1 MVETGDAIFLLV
13 EVALVA
19 VFLLSCLCSVCSGRE
34 GRASGGQGHPPP
46 RNEERLRAPVVL
58 AHFPYP
64 ARARAAVASE
74 PPPVCAIGLDELRP
88 GQLCS
93 EVPACRHIFHEECIR
108 AWARKKNTCP
118 LCRARVVLPRAAYG
132 IAAADDMV

>member
-1 MVETGDAIFLLV
+1 M
-13 EVALVA
+13 
-19 VFLLSCLCSVCSGRE
+19 
-34 GRASGGQGHPPP
+34 
-46 RNEERLRAPVVL
+46 VL

-74 PPPVCAIGLDELRP
+74 PPPVYAIGLDELRP

-108 AWARKKNTCP
+108 AWARKKNTRP
-118 LCRARVVLPRAAYG
+118 LCQARVVLPRAAYG

>member
-1 MVETGDAIFLLV
+1 M
-13 EVALVA
+13 
-19 VFLLSCLCSVCSGRE
+19 
-34 GRASGGQGHPPP
+34 
-46 RNEERLRAPVVL
+46 VL